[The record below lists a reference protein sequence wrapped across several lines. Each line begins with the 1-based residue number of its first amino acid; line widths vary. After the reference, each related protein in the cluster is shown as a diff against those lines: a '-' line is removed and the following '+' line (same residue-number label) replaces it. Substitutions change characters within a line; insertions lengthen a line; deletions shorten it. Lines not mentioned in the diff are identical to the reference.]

1 MSTRA
6 HCRASAV
13 ASPFQWLS
21 SYYPILCFT
30 NCCFSI
36 VSLLLS
42 ADTNEFAFLSRCLYD
57 IQYEEVNVDLQFP
70 HEGKYIQGGPK
81 K

>member
-1 MSTRA
+1 
-6 HCRASAV
+6 
-13 ASPFQWLS
+13 
-21 SYYPILCFT
+21 
-30 NCCFSI
+30 
-36 VSLLLS
+36 LS